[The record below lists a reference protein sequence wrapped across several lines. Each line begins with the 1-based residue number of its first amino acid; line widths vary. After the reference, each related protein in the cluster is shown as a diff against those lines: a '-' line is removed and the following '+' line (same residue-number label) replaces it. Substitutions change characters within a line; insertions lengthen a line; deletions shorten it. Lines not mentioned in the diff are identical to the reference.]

1 MTVRHSAATH
11 GPSCC
16 DDGILFTGCSMTN
29 SAAVPGGGR
38 RRQVM
43 VGGKR
48 VKTIDVHAHCVVKE
62 ALDLL
67 GINL

>member
-1 MTVRHSAATH
+1 MTVRHSVATH

-67 GINL
+67 GIKL